1 MWHKLCTLHL
11 TAIFRLP
18 PIVAETV
25 EKLFIMLMALPPF
38 SICLIHSLSGN
49 SERKLWKAVE
59 VVARAMLAVMT
70 TQAIKNLFIMGV
82 EKSLSGSQP
91 ASQLVN
97 SRTVTTKLINFT
109 ITEQNCECAN

>member
-11 TAIFRLP
+11 TAIFRLQ

-38 SICLIHSLSGN
+38 SLSLSLPSSPSSSSSLAGN

-59 VVARAMLAVMT
+59 VVAMTMLAVMT
-70 TQAIKNLFIMGV
+70 TQAIKNLFIMWV
-82 EKSLSGSQP
+82 EKSLAGCQP
-91 ASQLVN
+91 VS
-97 SRTVTTKLINFT
+97 
-109 ITEQNCECAN
+109 